1 MWKRVSGLKDEQR
14 GHCFASPN
22 LPAISFPKHQCTRN
36 KEVRDGKS
44 CIVSGWPPFPP
55 SDFLPGLVS
64 NLCGSSLPFCKTLF
78 VHQWKILLLYLNTY
92 KENLRWYPCLSLLC
106 QEQYVFIHDALVEAI
121 LSKETEVPDSH
132 IHAYVNGLLIP
143 GPTGKTKL
151 DKQFKVSSL
160 GSPSLGCHHRL
171 ECSCISSFEWTKPC
185 GQAECPVGPVALLC
199 PLQQATKPLG
209 KVQEP

>member
-1 MWKRVSGLKDEQR
+1 MTT
-14 GHCFASPN
+14 F
-22 LPAISFPKHQCTRN
+22 
-36 KEVRDGKS
+36 
-44 CIVSGWPPFPP
+44 WPPFPP

-64 NLCGSSLPFCKTLF
+64 NLRGSSLPFCKTLF
-78 VHQWKILLLYLNTY
+78 VRQWKILLLYLSTY

-132 IHAYVNGLLIP
+132 IHAYVNGILIP

-160 GSPSLGCHHRL
+160 GSPSLGCSPQVGMFLHL
-171 ECSCISSFEWTKPC
+171 LIWVDKAMGTGWALCWPSGFVVFFTTGNKATWQISRTLILSSEGESSQKP
-185 GQAECPVGPVALLC
+185 
-199 PLQQATKPLG
+199 
-209 KVQEP
+209 